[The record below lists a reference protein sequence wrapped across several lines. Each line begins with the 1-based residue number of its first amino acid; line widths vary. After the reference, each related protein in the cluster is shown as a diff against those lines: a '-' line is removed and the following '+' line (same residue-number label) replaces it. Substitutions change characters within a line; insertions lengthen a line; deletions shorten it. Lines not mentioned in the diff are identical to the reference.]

1 MISEAIGAGSKRI
14 IDAIVRAL
22 ARSRANPN
30 LLTFLGL
37 VLNIGCG
44 VLYGYGRFVTAGL
57 LLIFAAL
64 LDILDGQ
71 VARLRG
77 RVTRFGAFFDSVL
90 DRYSDII
97 VYVGIMVFYARA
109 QAERS
114 ILLVTVTGLALVGS
128 VLVSYARARA
138 ESLNIACKVGFLERP
153 ERLVLLIIGS
163 LTATGDPSNPFLHK
177 MPQVLWVLA
186 VLSHWTVVHRIY
198 HTWLQSRAPDRAALV
213 SAVAEREQDDSQKF
227 IHPDYS
233 VPRTEAIADFGSPKR
248 EANAGV

>member
-22 ARSRANPN
+22 ARSRTNPN
-30 LLTFLGL
+30 FLTFFGL
-37 VLNIGCG
+37 LVNIVCG
-44 VLYGYGRFVTAGL
+44 VFYGYGRFITAGL

-71 VARLRG
+71 VARVRG

-114 ILLVTVTGLALVGS
+114 ILLVTVTGLALV
-128 VLVSYARARA
+128 
-138 ESLNIACKVGFLERP
+138 
-153 ERLVLLIIGS
+153 
-163 LTATGDPSNPFLHK
+163 
-177 MPQVLWVLA
+177 
-186 VLSHWTVVHRIY
+186 
-198 HTWLQSRAPDRAALV
+198 
-213 SAVAEREQDDSQKF
+213 
-227 IHPDYS
+227 
-233 VPRTEAIADFGSPKR
+233 
-248 EANAGV
+248 

>member
-1 MISEAIGAGSKRI
+1 MISEAIGVGSKRI

-22 ARSRANPN
+22 ARSHTNPN
-30 LLTFLGL
+30 LLTFFGL
-37 VLNIGCG
+37 LVNIGCG
-44 VLYGYGRFVTAGL
+44 VLYGYGRFVAAGL

-71 VARLRG
+71 VARHRG

-109 QAERS
+109 HAQQS
-114 ILLVTVTGLALVGS
+114 MLLVTVTGLALVGS
-128 VLVSYARARA
+128 VLVSYSRARA
-138 ESLNIACKVGFLERP
+138 ESLSIPCKVGFLERP

-163 LTATGDPSNPFLHK
+163 LTSVGEMSNPLLHK

-198 HTWLQSRAPDRAALV
+198 HTWLLSKEPAPAVNAATEKV
-213 SAVAEREQDDSQKF
+213 EDPNNREKF
-227 IHPDYS
+227 IGAGYS
-233 VPRTEAIADFGSPKR
+233 VS
-248 EANAGV
+248 N